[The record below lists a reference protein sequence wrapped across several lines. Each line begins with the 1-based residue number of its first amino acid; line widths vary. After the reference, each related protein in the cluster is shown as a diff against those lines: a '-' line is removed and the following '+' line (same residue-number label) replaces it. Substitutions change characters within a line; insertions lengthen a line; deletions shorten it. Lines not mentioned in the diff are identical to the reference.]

1 MLRIRAR
8 GLAACAVIICGILL
22 ADPAQAQDSQF
33 DVSGVVADSAGTGLR
48 GAMVVALTRADS
60 VLTKFA
66 TTNGSG
72 AFTLSR
78 LSPGEYIL
86 QVTFAGY
93 QPVRQDFS
101 ITDANFDAG
110 IVNLSVAAIEIDAL
124 VVSAEHVPFVV
135 KRDTLDYNVMAFPTR
150 PNATVEDLLRRL
162 PGIEVAADGSI
173 KAQGEDVQKVLVEGK
188 EFFGNDPTVATQNLP
203 ADAVERVQVY
213 DKESDMAEFTGI
225 ADGEEERTINLKLK
239 EEAKTGYFGR
249 IGGGLG
255 GGVGTETVVD
265 PDAGRRT
272 RYNGSFSI
280 NRFSLTTQ
288 LAGVANADNI
298 GRDRDEGFT
307 ETLGLGLNASH
318 DFGEKSWVRSSYF
331 MSRRD
336 NLQNS
341 VAQAQQL
348 LGSEVSSILN
358 QASSQTSENLTHRL
372 NLNAQQT
379 FSEGHDL
386 RLRANLTK
394 GSSSSSS
401 ESFQQ
406 TLAATTG
413 DTVNTAAT
421 NSLGDGDSPGGSAQL
436 TWRKRLNEGG
446 RSIVA
451 EARAN
456 LNKPDQSGSL
466 NSTVQTYDASGD
478 VTTRETLQDQSRK
491 TNTLTHSLRLSLIE
505 PFGNS
510 ARLELFGERSV
521 IDGDEAKSVY
531 DLESGTPIFNDL
543 LSSAFNRKYTYLR
556 GGLRFNRNTTNTRF
570 VVGLQL
576 QGADLDINVVGEDP
590 ISNTYTSVL
599 PSANFRI
606 QFKGNRSLDIRYRTS
621 TREPT
626 VTQLQ
631 PFVNNSNPLFIYVG
645 NPDLDPEFNHA
656 LSGEYRFFD
665 QFSFTNLFANF
676 RFTYT
681 RNNIVQ
687 SRFVNEN
694 ARQVVTSV
702 NSDRAWSTTGGLNFG
717 TPLRAIGAKLDLR
730 YQLSYSTGADF
741 VNQAEN
747 VSRILQNSVTA
758 GLENRTK
765 DVFDIRTGARLTF
778 NNVTY
783 SLNQDLNQKYLNST
797 VYADGTYYLG
807 LAWTFNAALDYRIYD
822 QDVFAGQNVALL
834 EASISRTFLDE
845 RAEIQLVGLD
855 LLNQN
860 QGVNI
865 TNSPSYIQEQRTES
879 LGRYAMLKFLYRLG
893 RGRGSRGGGVR
904 GGR

>member
-1 MLRIRAR
+1 VLRTPAR
-8 GLAACAVIICGILL
+8 GLLACAVIVCGILL
-22 ADPAQAQDSQF
+22 TDPARAQEGQF

-66 TTNGSG
+66 TTNSTG
-72 AFTLSR
+72 AFTLRR
-78 LSPGEYIL
+78 LPPGDYIL
-86 QVTFAGY
+86 QVTFVGY
-93 QPVRQDFS
+93 EPVRQGFS
-101 ITDANFDAG
+101 ITDANVDAG
-110 IVNLSVAAIEIDAL
+110 TVDMKTAAVEMDAL
-124 VVSAEHVPFVV
+124 VVSAEHIPFVV
-135 KRDTLDYNVMAFPTR
+135 KRDTIDYNVIAFPTR

-162 PGIEVAADGSI
+162 PGIEVAADGTI
-173 KAQGEDVQKVLVEGK
+173 KAQGEDVQNVLVEGK
-188 EFFGNDPTVATQNLP
+188 EFFGTDPKIATQNLP

-225 ADGEEERTINLKLK
+225 ADGEEQRTINLQLK
-239 EEAKTGYFGR
+239 EDAKTGYFGR
-249 IGGGLG
+249 IGGGVG
-255 GGVGTETVVD
+255 GGAGTATVVD
-265 PDAGRRT
+265 PEAEKRA
-272 RYNGSFSI
+272 RYDGSFNI
-280 NRFSLTTQ
+280 NRFTLTTQ
-288 LAGVANADNI
+288 LAGIANVDNI
-298 GRDRDEGFT
+298 GEDRDEGFT

-318 DFGEKSWVRSSYF
+318 DFGAKSWVRSSYF
-331 MSRRD
+331 MSSRD
-336 NLQNS
+336 NLENR

-348 LGSEVSSILN
+348 LGSEVSSIVN

-394 GSSSSSS
+394 GSSSNSN

-406 TLAATTG
+406 TLAATTE

-421 NSLGDGDSPGGSAQL
+421 NSLGEGDNPGGSAQL

-446 RSIVA
+446 RSIVV

-456 LNKPDQSGSL
+456 LNKPVQSGNL
-466 NSTVQTYDASGD
+466 NSTVQTFDSSGA
-478 VTTRETLQDQSRK
+478 VTAYETLQEQSRES
-491 TNTLTHSLRLSLIE
+491 NTLNHTLRLSLIE
-505 PFGNS
+505 PFGPR

-531 DLESGTPIFNDL
+531 DLESGSPIFNDL
-543 LSSAFNRKYTYLR
+543 LSSSFNRTYTYLR
-556 GGLRFNRNTTNTRF
+556 GGLRFNRNTTNTRI

-576 QGADLDINVVGEDP
+576 QGADLDVNVVGEDP
-590 ISNTYTSVL
+590 INNTYTHVL

-606 QFKGNRSLDIRYRTS
+606 QLKGYRSLDFRYRTS

-631 PFVNNSNPLFIYVG
+631 PFVNNSNPLFVYVG
-645 NPDLDPEFNHA
+645 NPNLNPEYNHSLRA
-656 LSGEYRFFD
+656 EYRLFD
-665 QFSFTNLFANF
+665 QFSFTNLFVNF
-676 RFTYT
+676 RITYT
-681 RNNIVQ
+681 KNNIVQ
-687 SRFVNEN
+687 SRFVNEQ
-694 ARQVVTSV
+694 AQQVVTSV
-702 NSDRAWSTTGGLNFG
+702 NSDRAWSTMGGVNFG

-730 YQLSYSTGADF
+730 YQLSYATGEDF
-741 VNQAEN
+741 VNQAKN
-747 VSRILQNSVTA
+747 VSRILQNTLTA

-765 DVFDIRTGARLTF
+765 DLFDIRTGASLTF

-797 VYADGTYYLG
+797 LYANGTYYLG
-807 LAWTFNAALDYRIYD
+807 LAWTFNTSLDYRIYD

-834 EASISRTFLDE
+834 GASVSRTFLDE
-845 RAEIQLVGLD
+845 RAEIQLIGMD

-865 TNSPSYIQEQRTES
+865 TNSPSYIQEERIES
-879 LGRYAMLKFLYRLG
+879 LGRYMMLKFMYRLG
-893 RGRGSRGGGVR
+893 RGRGPR
-904 GGR
+904 GGRGRM